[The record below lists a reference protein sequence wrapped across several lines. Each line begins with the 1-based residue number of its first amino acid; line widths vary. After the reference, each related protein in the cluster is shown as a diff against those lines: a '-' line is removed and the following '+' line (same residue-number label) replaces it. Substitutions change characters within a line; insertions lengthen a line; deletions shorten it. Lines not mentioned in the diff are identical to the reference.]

1 MTAEIADL
9 TRQLR
14 MLGNQA
20 MRLAADVAARQAQQ
34 AERGAFDALE
44 RDSDVWLVVA
54 QDLYRERQRRRE
66 IFGDDL
72 FGEPAW
78 DLLLDLYIAEKTGTR
93 SSVTAACLGAN
104 VPGTTALRY
113 LQQLEERG
121 LVVREADR
129 KDARRA
135 FVRLSEAGYA
145 RMTDYFWANRA
156 TLLRD
161 RGVPGATGQASPIS
175 PAAAAPPACMIE
187 PAPPHAPLPPP
198 ARPAAVRPPR
208 RRRAA

>member
-1 MTAEIADL
+1 MNAEIADL

-20 MRLAADVAARQAQQ
+20 MRLAADVAARQAQE
-34 AERGAFDALE
+34 AERSVFEALE
-44 RDSDVWLVVA
+44 RDSDIWLVVA

-93 SSVTAACLGAN
+93 TSVTAACLGAN

-121 LVVREADR
+121 LVLREGDR
-129 KDARRA
+129 RDARRV

-161 RGVPGATGQASPIS
+161 RAAPPP
-175 PAAAAPPACMIE
+175 PAAAPSLTARLIE
-187 PAPPHAPLPPP
+187 PAAPAAHPLPAPRAAA
-198 ARPAAVRPPR
+198 ARPAR